1 MTSFSRFVG
10 KLMICIAEKGHFLTQ
25 IPHPM
30 HSVSDMK
37 AIFESG
43 VTSIQSLPVRT
54 TGHDFLHSCLHFF
67 GLHLSVS
74 IIAILI
80 ISRYMSQ
87 AYRVSPLLTSSS
99 FLGMI
104 RTSLSLWRCR
114 LAYSL
119 NLMMKPQEFQLRSAE
134 FRIAFRLGIT
144 DLIRVRNHL
153 EPGVNEH
160 TKWSM
165 KKSYSV
171 LWVCL

>member
-80 ISRYMSQ
+80 ISRYNESSIPSEST
-87 AYRVSPLLTSSS
+87 VDLLFFS
-99 FLGMI
+99 
-104 RTSLSLWRCR
+104 RHDW
-114 LAYSL
+114 
-119 NLMMKPQEFQLRSAE
+119 N
-134 FRIAFRLGIT
+134 
-144 DLIRVRNHL
+144 
-153 EPGVNEH
+153 
-160 TKWSM
+160 
-165 KKSYSV
+165 
-171 LWVCL
+171 